1 MTDHDIPRDRH
12 GRPLIKDGEKLV
24 PYQRTSSFGSVL
36 EDTYQL
42 AKWQQRNV
50 ALGLV
55 KQPALYGQ
63 VAASQDESRVLD
75 HLCKLAQEA
84 AGSKEKAEYGTL
96 VHEWCEKID
105 AEDPERFYFGLA
117 PEEMQEDLRAYEKAI
132 EGHELVLAEKFT
144 VQDTLK
150 VAGTPDQIRT
160 FKGKHRVYDIK
171 TGSVKY
177 GMVKIAIQLAV
188 YAHSVLYDWKTETRT
203 PYPVDVDLSEAIV
216 IHLPAG
222 KGTAE
227 LLTVD
232 IKEGWERAKLAK
244 KVLEARSVAGL
255 SRKFVA

>member
-55 KQPALYGQ
+55 YAPSLYGQ
-63 VAASQDESRVLD
+63 VAAAGEQDTQRLNL
-75 HLCKLAQEA
+75 LCELAQEE
-84 AGSKEKAEYGTL
+84 AGSKEKAEYGTRI
-96 VHEWCEKID
+96 HELCEAVDKNW
-105 AEDPERFYFGLA
+105 ALSGLTHSEA
-117 PEEMQEDLRAYEKAI
+117 ADVAAYATAVAD
-132 EGHELVLAEKFT
+132 HELVLAEKFT

-203 PYPVDVDLSEAIV
+203 PYPVDVDLNEAIV